1 MVGVGDVEG
10 AVGLVLGVLDA
21 LPERAPRLE
30 ELVDDMPPPMMF
42 TFALSCSILGS

>member
-10 AVGLVLGVLDA
+10 AVALVLGVDVLG
-21 LPERAPRLE
+21 ERAPRLE

-42 TFALSCSILGS
+42 TFALSCSIRGS